1 MKRFGWFLSAC
12 VAFAPAIVVAQTQP
26 LIGAIQAGQVGER
39 YDGYMGFAITPTGE
53 LRRQVTAVNIRRRN
67 LYIELAERRN
77 VTAEVVGLATGCE
90 LMAHIGPG
98 QAYMLKDGA
107 WRRRAPGQSAPA
119 PDYCR

>member
-1 MKRFGWFLSAC
+1 MKWMGWFLSAC
-12 VAFAPAIVVAQTQP
+12 LACVPATAVAQTQP

-67 LYIELAERRN
+67 LYIELAQRRN
-77 VTAEVVGLATGCE
+77 VTADVVGLATGCE
-90 LMAHIGPG
+90 LIAHIGPG
-98 QAYMLKDGA
+98 QAYMLKDGV
-107 WRRRAPGQSAPA
+107 WRKRALGQSAPL